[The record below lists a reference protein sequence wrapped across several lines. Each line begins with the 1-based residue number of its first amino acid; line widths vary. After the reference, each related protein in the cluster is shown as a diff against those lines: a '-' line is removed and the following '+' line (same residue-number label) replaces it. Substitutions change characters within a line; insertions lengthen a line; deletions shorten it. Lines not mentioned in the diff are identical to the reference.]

1 MQMKNRIIYGSIMIA
16 ILLLCVFLSPI
27 TRVLGFALAG
37 CLCAYEYS
45 HQMEKLNM
53 FCSLHVMLLYLL
65 VQAVFTILHVRPCCI
80 LRLFHRG
87 CVSGHVL
94 RGPPK
99 ARERKWCS

>member
-53 FCSLHVMLLYLL
+53 FCSLHV
-65 VQAVFTILHVRPCCI
+65 CCI
-80 LRLFHRG
+80 CLSRRFLRFCMSALLHTAL
-87 CVSGHVL
+87 VS
-94 RGPPK
+94 
-99 ARERKWCS
+99 